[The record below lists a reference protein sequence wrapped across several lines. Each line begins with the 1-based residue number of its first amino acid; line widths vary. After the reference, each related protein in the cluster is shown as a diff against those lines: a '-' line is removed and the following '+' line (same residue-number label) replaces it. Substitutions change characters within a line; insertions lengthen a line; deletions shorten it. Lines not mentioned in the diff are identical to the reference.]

1 MQFDLKGADIFI
13 TDGHSN
19 TGAVNNS
26 GGYAIGT
33 TSLAV
38 DNIVGA
44 IPDGVTVTINGED
57 YTITAASETLGN
69 TTSITISP
77 GLIGPVAD
85 NAALVFSD
93 ENNGAIN
100 NGAGYAG
107 GHSSAKTVDGVV
119 GIIKTGS
126 KVIFEGHATEYTVT
140 AHSETLG
147 NTTSI
152 TLTPAL
158 TSAVVDDEEFSV
170 VYANTGLVNHAGG
183 YSTSSTTMAVDG
195 ITGIIPAGVQLNIT
209 GDSQAYTVTSVTNFS
224 GNTTGITF
232 TPGLQQDVADD
243 VVLNFGPNRMQVVI
257 GEGNLTYDEKR
268 PIQYM
273 KDRGKLDTT
282 RLGDEEPIDVRLD
295 LRWEFLSTPIG
306 ATTPT
311 IEEALKQIG
320 PAASWVSSSAD
331 PCEPFAVNLEIH
343 YTPLCSDVEKELIVL
358 PDYRYES
365 LAHDAKAGTIST
377 SGKCNATQATRTR
390 VDAF

>member
-26 GGYAIGT
+26 GGYSPGT
-33 TSLAV
+33 TVILC

-44 IPDGVTVTINGED
+44 IPDGVTVTIGGND
-57 YTITAASETLGN
+57 YTISAASETLGN
-69 TTSITISP
+69 TTSITITP
-77 GLIGPVAD
+77 GLLTALAD
-85 NAALVFSD
+85 NAPLVFSD
-93 ENNGAIN
+93 ENDGAIN
-100 NGAGYAG
+100 NSGGYASA
-107 GHSSAKTVDGVV
+107 HSGSKTVDGVV

-140 AHSETLG
+140 AHTETLG
-147 NTTSI
+147 NTTAI

-158 TSAVVDDEEFSV
+158 TASVADDEDFSV
-170 VYANTGLVNHAGG
+170 VYANTGLVNNAGG
-183 YSTSSTTMAVDG
+183 YAVSSTTIAVDG
-195 ITGIIPAGVQLNIT
+195 IVGIIPAGVQLNIT
-209 GDSQAYTVTSVTNFS
+209 GDTRAYTVTSVTNFG

-232 TPGLQQDVADD
+232 TPGLDQAVADD
-243 VVLNFGPNRMQVVI
+243 VVLNFGPNKMQVVI

-295 LRWEFLSTPIG
+295 LRWEFLSSPIG
-306 ATTPT
+306 TTTPT

-343 YTPLCSDVEKELIVL
+343 YTPLCSSEQKELIVL

-365 LAHDAKAGTIST
+365 LSHDAKAGTVST

-390 VDAF
+390 VTEF